1 MANISQINLPNNT
14 SYDIVSR
21 QTRGLF
27 RGVIDST
34 STSTAFTATVPG
46 ITELYDGLMVVL
58 KNSVVATAANVT
70 LNINN
75 LGAKPLFTSTRNAVV
90 TTHWA
95 KNTQWLLYYDAT
107 NSRWVMYQG
116 YYVANS
122 NTIGEYAGSVI
133 AGPAGLYK
141 YSLALQTASGWES
154 VVLSSGT
161 GTSKT
166 KNTHGF
172 FIDSPILYFNGTNIT
187 TEGNKATYTNCW
199 TVSTQV
205 DSRYSTN
212 GGSAWSVQGN
222 PFYFKGTIVDDLF
235 YLDSTWWTSTLPNT
249 EDGKYYWLVGYMSS
263 AYQYCLHPCHPIFYY
278 KDGEIRQYIPANV
291 KYVNNH
297 TVESDVP
304 PNLGGTIVVSENQPT
319 NQNVGDIWLEIS
331 NYTQSQINSA
341 DNIAY

>member
-1 MANISQINLPNNT
+1 MANISQVKLPNNT

-95 KNTQWLLYYDAT
+95 KKTQWLLYFDAT
-107 NSRWVMYQG
+107 NDRWVMYQG
-116 YYVANS
+116 YYVG
-122 NTIGEYAGSVI
+122 NTIGEYAGSIV
-133 AGPAGLYK
+133 AGPAGLYR
-141 YSLALQTASGWES
+141 YSLALETPSGWETL
-154 VVLSSGT
+154 VLSSST
-161 GTSKT
+161 GTSKA

-172 FIDSPILYFNGTNIT
+172 LINSPMLYFNATNIT
-187 TEGNKATYTNCW
+187 TTGNKATYTNCW
-199 TVSTQV
+199 TVTTIV
-205 DSRYSTN
+205 DSRYATN
-212 GGSAWSVQGN
+212 GGNSWSVQGN
-222 PFYFKGTIVDDLF
+222 PFYLKGTIVDDLF
-235 YLDSTWWTSTLPNT
+235 YLDDIWWEDALPNT
-249 EDGKYYWLVGYMSS
+249 EDGKYYWLVGYMCS
-263 AYQYCLHPCHPIFYY
+263 AYQYCLHPYHPIFYY

-304 PNLGGTIVVSENQPT
+304 PNLGGTIVVAQTQPID
-319 NQNVGDIWLEIS
+319 QNVGDIWLEIS
-331 NYTQSQINSA
+331 TT
-341 DNIAY
+341 

>member
-1 MANISQINLPNNT
+1 MANISQIKLPNNT
-14 SYDIVSR
+14 NYDIISK

-58 KNSVVATAANVT
+58 DNPVIASASGVK
-70 LNINN
+70 LNING
-75 LGAKPLFTSTRNAVV
+75 LGAKSLFLSHRNSAV

-141 YSLALQTASGWES
+141 YSLALETSSGWES

-172 FIDSPILYFNGTNIT
+172 FINSPILYFNGTNIT
-187 TEGNKATYTNCW
+187 TAGNKATYTNCW
-199 TVSTQV
+199 TVTTQV

-212 GGSAWSVQGN
+212 GGSWSAQGD
-222 PFYFKGTIVDDLF
+222 PFYFKGTIVNDLF
-235 YLDSTWWTSTLPNT
+235 YLDGTWWTSTLPNT
-249 EDGKYYWLVGYMSS
+249 EDGKYYWFVGYMSS